1 MRAASAAAE
10 GSEPASGATSF
21 PAAMKNRPAKDK
33 RTEPGKRADGTRLS
47 QATSREFEREGMG
60 VAPKE

>member
-1 MRAASAAAE
+1 MMKKADTKPKLPRGRKGKKANS
-10 GSEPASGATSF
+10 SEL
-21 PAAMKNRPAKDK
+21 N
-33 RTEPGKRADGTRLS
+33 

>member
-1 MRAASAAAE
+1 MKKAAS
-10 GSEPASGATSF
+10 
-21 PAAMKNRPAKDK
+21 K
-33 RTEPGKRADGTRLS
+33 RTPRPGKKTQPGKLN